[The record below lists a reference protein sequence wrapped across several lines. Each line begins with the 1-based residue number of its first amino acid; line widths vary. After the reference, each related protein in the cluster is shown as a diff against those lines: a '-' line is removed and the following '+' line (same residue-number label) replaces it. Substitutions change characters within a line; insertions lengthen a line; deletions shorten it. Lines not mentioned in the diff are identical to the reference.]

1 MMYLYAYIYICIMYY
16 VYMYFIF
23 RYFDLGLPTQR
34 HCRVW
39 LCRCCCRL
47 GRGDHRLHRPCCH
60 SWRSCLASKAK
71 SVCVKVLGFK
81 VKKWFNEFKYI
92 VKSIEKSFQWDF
104 SWFFMIFLYLLHVDT
119 LITLDTCK
127 TIQYWHQDICNTNK
141 NLQTTKQ
148 VAWLSKLW
156 AAASLVVR

>member
-1 MMYLYAYIYICIMYY
+1 MYIL
-16 VYMYFIF
+16 YFIYVF
-23 RYFDLGLPTQR
+23 HIGISWYFDLGLPTQR

-104 SWFFMIFLYLLHVDT
+104 SWFFYIFCM
-119 LITLDTCK
+119 LIRSLPLIRAKLFNIDIK
-127 TIQYWHQDICNTNK
+127 TFVTQTRISKQQSRWRGSLSFG
-141 NLQTTKQ
+141 LQP
-148 VAWLSKLW
+148 AW
-156 AAASLVVR
+156 